1 MDVFIDAV
9 IKHRQILETL
19 SNDMF
24 FIKEK
29 KREVNDKL
37 LSGIKLKFPAKG
49 TEPIPWNANQKKDR
63 NCQTQLTE
71 PPTACV

>member
-49 TEPIPWNANQKKDR
+49 TEPIP
-63 NCQTQLTE
+63 
-71 PPTACV
+71 